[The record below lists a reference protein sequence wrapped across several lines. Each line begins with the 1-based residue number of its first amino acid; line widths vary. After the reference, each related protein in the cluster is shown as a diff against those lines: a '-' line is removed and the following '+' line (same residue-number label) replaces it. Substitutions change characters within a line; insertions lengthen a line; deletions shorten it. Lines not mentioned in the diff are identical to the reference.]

1 MPRKPTTEMPVIID
15 TADRFYND
23 TGEWPTVEQLQKA
36 TGASTARANEALRR
50 AKQIR
55 SKDVPP
61 RYFAAL
67 CYLGETFPNPEAAMK
82 RLEDLENT
90 TRPSRLTKPELRA
103 LLALQQPYTKQP
115 DNLTKA
121 RLQELTAKPRDMK
134 NALTW
139 RQSFNAAVE
148 ARGQKIDD
156 PHTKQ
161 LESMNLERKQ
171 RANDPGAPH
180 QQRRT

>member
-1 MPRKPTTEMPVIID
+1 MPVIID

-23 TGEWPTVEQLQKA
+23 HGAWPTVERLQKA
-36 TGASTARANEALRR
+36 TKASTARANEALRR

-103 LLALQQPYTKQP
+103 LLALQQPYTAQP

-121 RLQELTAKPRDMK
+121 QLQELTAKPRDMK

-139 RQSFNAAVE
+139 RQSLNATAE

-156 PHTKQ
+156 THTKALDNMMRTMRQ
-161 LESMNLERKQ
+161 QANTPPTPPKQ
-171 RANDPGAPH
+171 RRA
-180 QQRRT
+180 